1 MKELDVSLRN
11 TQGKDYSVKEYATD
25 VISYRNEMC
34 KEHET
39 EYSTV
44 VTKHKITWEYS
55 RFLFCHIKINKGN
68 ILLKLIYQ
76 CVI

>member
-44 VTKHKITWEYS
+44 VTKHKIT
-55 RFLFCHIKINKGN
+55 
-68 ILLKLIYQ
+68 
-76 CVI
+76 